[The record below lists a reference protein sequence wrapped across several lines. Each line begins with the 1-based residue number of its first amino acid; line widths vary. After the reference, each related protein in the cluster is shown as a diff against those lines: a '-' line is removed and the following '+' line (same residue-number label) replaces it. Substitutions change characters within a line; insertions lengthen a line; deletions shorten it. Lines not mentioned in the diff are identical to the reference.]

1 MAMIVI
7 PTYDKTTRAIASY
20 LQEFVNAQAA
30 QDHPDLGQCIV
41 GVRDF
46 YTQLNTQDRIPLL
59 MVYRVSGSGNTHTL
73 RADYYMPAY
82 NDPEKQSGIL
92 NYARYWI
99 MRLLGEYNLNTNDHC
114 RSIPTQDMQ
123 YQILFTTLQRAV
135 HPLVRVTFIVEG
147 Y

>member
-1 MAMIVI
+1 MSAIT
-7 PTYDKTTRAIASY
+7 PAYDPTTRAIASY
-20 LQEFVNAQAA
+20 LQEFMNAQAA
-30 QDHPDLGQCIV
+30 ADHPELGKCV
-41 GVRDF
+41 AGVRDF

-59 MVYRVSGSGNTHTL
+59 MVYRVSGQGDRHTL

-99 MRLLGEYNLNTNDHC
+99 LRLLAEYNLNTTGYC
-114 RSIPTQDMQ
+114 RSIPEQDFQ

-135 HPLVRVTFIVEG
+135 HPLVRVTFIVEE

>member
-1 MAMIVI
+1 M
-7 PTYDKTTRAIASY
+7 
-20 LQEFVNAQAA
+20 
-30 QDHPDLGQCIV
+30 DHPDLGQCIA

-59 MVYRVSGSGNTHTL
+59 MVYRVSGSGNIHTM

-82 NDPEKQSGIL
+82 TDPEKQSGIL
-92 NYARYWI
+92 NYARHWI
-99 MRLLGEYNLNTNDHC
+99 IRLLEEYNLNTGEKC
-114 RSIPTQDMQ
+114 ISIPTQDFS

-135 HPLVRVTFIVEG
+135 HPLVRITFTVEE

>member
-1 MAMIVI
+1 MSTITPA
-7 PTYDKTTRAIASY
+7 YDKTTRAIATY
-20 LQEFVNAQAA
+20 LRGSLNAQAQA
-30 QDHPDLGQCIV
+30 DYPELGDCIA

-59 MVYRVSGSGNTHTL
+59 MVYRVSGTGDRHTL

-82 NDPEKQSGIL
+82 TEPEKQSGIL

-114 RSIPTQDMQ
+114 RTIPDQEFQ

-135 HPLVRVTFIVEG
+135 HPLVRVTFIVEE